1 MIKKIESHSL
11 GDYLIKEKNLRD
23 ENGIVD
29 AVREIILEVKGSR
42 NEALLRFINK
52 YEEKDLGSIDEV
64 LFNQDFL
71 EDKFNS
77 LNDKDRNMLIYMA
90 DRIEKFHNNDIR
102 LFKELEDDT
111 VEKYGYFLR
120 PIDKVGLY
128 APGGKAQYP
137 SSVLMTGVLAKLAGV
152 NEITVMFPGQIDDLN
167 LMFAASHL
175 IGANS
180 VLNSGGAHT
189 LAAVAFGTETI
200 ERVDKIFGPGN
211 SYVSEAKRQLYG
223 EVGIDSLNGPS
234 EVAII
239 VDEKSSIEYAVRDF
253 LAQAEHGEDSRCFLI
268 YLPGF
273 DLNQFNELLKKNLSK
288 SKRKKIIKEA
298 LKNCC
303 SIKASSLINAI
314 SLSNLIIPEHLE
326 ILIDDIDIKQM
337 PEIRAGAVF
346 IGTEASAVMGDYCAG
361 PSHVIPTG
369 GQGRFS
375 SQVSLNDFYIKTSF
389 IVATKNSYK
398 KNGYKTLLDESI
410 NIAESEG
417 LWEHANA
424 LKERDD

>member
-1 MIKKIESHSL
+1 VIKKIESHSL
-11 GDYLIKEKNLRD
+11 EDYLIKEKHLQN
-23 ENGIVD
+23 ENGIVN
-29 AVREIILEVKGSR
+29 AVREIIQAVKDSG
-42 NEALLRFINK
+42 NEPLLRFINK
-52 YEEKDLGSIDEV
+52 YEEKELRSIDEV
-64 LFNQDFL
+64 IFNQNFL

-77 LNDKDRNMLIYMA
+77 LNDKDRNMLVYMA
-90 DRIEKFHNNDIR
+90 NRIEKFHNKDIR
-102 LFKELEDDT
+102 LFKEFEDDSI
-111 VEKYGYFLR
+111 EKYGYFLR
-120 PIDKVGLY
+120 PIEKVGLY

-152 NEITVMFPGQIDDLN
+152 NEITVMFPGKKDDLN

-175 IGANS
+175 IGAKR

-189 LAAVAFGTETI
+189 LAAVAFGTQSI
-200 ERVDKIFGPGN
+200 NRVDKIFGPGN

-239 VDEKSSIEYAVRDF
+239 VDQKSSIEYAVKDF

-268 YLPGF
+268 HLPGF
-273 DLNQFNELLKKNLSK
+273 NLNQFNESLKKNLSK
-288 SKRKKIIKEA
+288 SKRKKIINEA

-303 SIKASSLINAI
+303 SIEASSLDNAI

-326 ILIDDIDIKQM
+326 ILIDDIDLNQM

-346 IGTEASAVMGDYCAG
+346 IGIEASAVMGDYCAG

-389 IVATKNSYK
+389 MVTSKNSYK
-398 KNGYKTLLDESI
+398 KNGYKTLLNKSI
-410 NIAESEG
+410 KIAESEG

-424 LKERDD
+424 LKERDN

>member
-1 MIKKIESHSL
+1 MIKEIESHSL
-11 GDYLIKEKNLRD
+11 EDYLLKEKNLQN
-23 ENGIVD
+23 ENGITD
-29 AVREIILEVKGSR
+29 AVREIIQDVKDSG
-42 NEALLRFINK
+42 NEALLKFINK
-52 YEEKDLGSIDEV
+52 YEGKRLKSIDEV

-77 LNDKDRNMLIYMA
+77 LSDKDRNMLIYMA

-102 LFKELEDDT
+102 LSEELEDDT

-137 SSVLMTGVLAKLAGV
+137 SSVLMTGVLAKLTGV
-152 NEITVMFPGQIDDLN
+152 NEITVMFPGKIDDLN

-175 IGANS
+175 IGAKS

-189 LAAVAFGTETI
+189 LAAVAFGTQSI
-200 ERVDKIFGPGN
+200 GRVDKVFGPGN

-239 VDEKSSIEYAVRDF
+239 VDENSSIEYAAKDF

-268 YLPGF
+268 HLPGF
-273 DLNQFNELLKKNLSK
+273 DLNQFNESLKKNLSS
-288 SKRKKIIKEA
+288 SKRKKIINEA

-303 SIKASSLINAI
+303 SIEASSLKNAI

-326 ILIDDIDIKQM
+326 ILIDDIDLNQM
-337 PEIRAGAVF
+337 PVIKAGAIF
-346 IGTEASAVMGDYCAG
+346 IGAEASAVMGDYCAG

-375 SQVSLNDFYIKTSF
+375 SQVSLNDFFIKTSY
-389 IVATKNSYK
+389 IVTSKNSYK
-398 KNGYKTLLDESI
+398 KNGYKTLLSESI

-424 LKERDD
+424 LKERDN

>member
-52 YEEKDLGSIDEV
+52 YEEKDLRSIDEV

-175 IGANS
+175 IGAKS

-337 PEIRAGAVF
+337 PEIKAGAVF

-375 SQVSLNDFYIKTSF
+375 SQVSLNDFYVKTSF
-389 IVATKNSYK
+389 IVATKNSHK

-410 NIAESEG
+410 NIAEREG

>member
-1 MIKKIESHSL
+1 MIKNIESHSL
-11 GDYLIKEKNLRD
+11 GEYLIKEKNLLN
-23 ENGIVD
+23 ENSIVD
-29 AVREIILEVKGSR
+29 VVREIILEVKGSG

-52 YEEKDLGSIDEV
+52 YEEKELRSIDEV

-77 LNDKDRNMLIYMA
+77 LNNKDRNMLIYMA
-90 DRIEKFHNNDIR
+90 ERIEKFHNNDIR
-102 LFKELEDDT
+102 LFEEFEDDT

-152 NEITVMFPGQIDDLN
+152 KEINVMFPGQIDDLN

-175 IGANS
+175 IGAKS

-200 ERVDKIFGPGN
+200 EKVDKIFGPGN

-239 VDEKSSIEYAVRDF
+239 VDEKSSVEYAVKDF

-273 DLNQFNELLKKNLSK
+273 DLNQFNESLKKNLSK

-303 SIKASSLINAI
+303 SIEASSLKNAI

-326 ILIDDIDIKQM
+326 ILIDDTDLNQM

-375 SQVSLNDFYIKTSF
+375 SQVSLNDFFVKTSF
-389 IVATKNSYK
+389 MVASKNSYK

-424 LKERDD
+424 LKERDN